1 MKNWIRAMGI
11 TGVLLLSTPL
21 LASAAGYGPA
31 AVRKQVESSMLVRGE
46 VQIETDGTVSAV
58 TLHREEKL
66 PEGVVTLVRDAALQW
81 RFEPIVVDGA
91 VVKAI
96 APMSL
101 RVTARKVEDD
111 SYEIALRGVNFQRYD
126 SKDPQ
131 NVASLD
137 MPPPSYPEQA
147 WRTGASGDVYL
158 LVRVGRDGKVEDA
171 FAEQVNLGF
180 ISGATEQR
188 RFRDL
193 FARNAVTA
201 AKRWTFRTPTMGETA
216 SQPYWNIRVPVS
228 YRLSTGPV
236 PREDDGY
243 GRWNSYVAGPRESAP
258 WRDDAQE
265 AHFSPDT
272 LPDGGVYMADNK
284 GPRLLTPLQ
293 GG

>member
-1 MKNWIRAMGI
+1 MKNWFRAMGLA
-11 TGVLLLSTPL
+11 GVVLLATPL
-21 LASAAGYGPA
+21 VATAAGYGPA
-31 AVRKQVESSMLVRGE
+31 AVREQVESSMLVRGE

-66 PEGVVTLVRDAALQW
+66 PRGVVTLVREAALQW
-81 RFEPIVVDGA
+81 RFEPIVVEGA

-101 RVTARKVEDD
+101 RVIARKGEGD
-111 SYEIALRGVNFQRYD
+111 SFEVALRGLNFQRFD
-126 SKDPQ
+126 SEDPQ

-137 MPPPSYPEQA
+137 MPPPRYPEQA

-158 LVRVGRDGKVEDA
+158 LVRVGRNGQVEDA

-180 ISGATEQR
+180 LSSAAEQR
-188 RFRDL
+188 RFREL
-193 FARNAVTA
+193 FARNAVA
-201 AKRWTFRTPTMGETA
+201 AARRWTFRTPTTGETA

-228 YRLSTGPV
+228 YRLSTGTV
-236 PREDDGY
+236 PREHDGY

-258 WRDDAQE
+258 WRDAAQE

-272 LPDGGVYMADNK
+272 LPEGGVYMADAK
-284 GPRLLTPLQ
+284 GPRLLTPLH